1 MIIYHGI
8 TTWHILECWV
18 HKLKYYKD
26 EDAVLIL
33 PDFILEKF
41 PDIKRTFPKE
51 IFDIKIIRYMKL
63 NYRVDEN
70 QFENDLKR
78 IIAELEIDDIPS
90 AKEIYIA
97 GGQYAFSHYL
107 IKNMIK
113 FHFFE
118 EAPGRL
124 TTAEIVMGNVKKINE
139 KQYNIALSDGMF
151 VGNSE
156 MVTTI
161 IGNAAAQVEGSA
173 LPENFED
180 FDVIDALHTISVDE
194 LKQIKD
200 YFSVPEVNFSENSA
214 MILTQHFANL
224 GMLTYVEQALL
235 YQMTID
241 YYLPNDKIYVKPH
254 PDDLMSYK
262 SEISDCEVIPGRFPS
277 ELLHIISDTKPEK
290 LLAIS
295 SSSILNL
302 NKYYNNIIGFN
313 EEYLKTFYYN
323 HQYYLAAKIVEI
335 IGKDKKISGTNI
347 NFIQFNN
354 MLEVV
359 FNNKDCCH
367 CDENCQKSDICI
379 IGKNADIEKL
389 VKHYNRKC
397 VYIFLDPQSWYE
409 FAGSK
414 QKCLKNGIC
423 KPIKLS
429 AMFEQYEEGVFYL
442 YIYCENQ
449 NIKREIAEMYYVKKL
464 INTGI
469 ETTVPKTD
477 DKDVEI
483 AVLKGILKATETRL
497 QHYIK
502 QEKEKVTN

>member
-18 HKLKYYKD
+18 HKLKYHKD
-26 EDAVLIL
+26 ENAILIL
-33 PDFILEKF
+33 PDFIQDKF
-41 PDIKRTFPKE
+41 PDIKWSFPKD
-51 IFDIKIIRYMKL
+51 IFDIRIIRYMKL
-63 NYRVDEN
+63 NYRVDDN
-70 QFENDLKR
+70 QFENELKR
-78 IIAELEIDDIPS
+78 TIDELKISNILS
-90 AKEIYIA
+90 ADEIYVA

-107 IKNMIK
+107 IQNQVK

-124 TTAEIVMGNVKKINE
+124 TTAEIVMGNLKKINE
-139 KQYNIALSDGMF
+139 KQYNMALNDGMF

-156 MVTTI
+156 MVKTI
-161 IGNAAAQVEGSA
+161 IGNAAAQVKESV

-180 FDVIDALHTISVDE
+180 FDVIDAIHTISADD

-224 GMLTYVEQALL
+224 EMLTYIEQALL
-235 YQMTID
+235 YQMTVD

-262 SEISDCEVIPGRFPS
+262 SELPDCEVIHGRFPS
-277 ELLHIISDTKPEK
+277 ELLHVISDTRPEK

-302 NKYYNNIIGFN
+302 NKYYKNIIGFN
-313 EEYLKTFYYN
+313 EEYLETFYYN
-323 HQYYLAAKIVEI
+323 HQYYLAAKIVKM
-335 IGKDKKISGTNI
+335 IGADKKITGENI

-354 MLEVV
+354 MLDVV
-359 FNNKDCCH
+359 INNKNCCH
-367 CDENCQKSDICI
+367 CDEHPKKSDICI
-379 IGKNADIEKL
+379 IGKDADIENLK
-389 VKHYNRKC
+389 KHYNRKC

-414 QKCLKNGIC
+414 QKCFKNGIC

-429 AMFEQYEEGVFYL
+429 AMYEQYEEGVFYL
-442 YIYCENQ
+442 YIYCENR
-449 NIKREIAEMYYVKKL
+449 NIKREIAEMNYAKKL

-497 QHYIK
+497 QYYIE
-502 QEKEKVTN
+502 QEKAKEK